1 MCSRPLSPGYQPHD
15 PSLSPRQETAKQRRM
30 ELPALDRYGMVALG
44 VIVTLTAC
52 GRPGTPNT
60 NTQAPASAPS
70 RWATAVTQAEMNEAA
85 AADLADANGELQ
97 LALAELRK
105 RAADGGAY
113 AERAVELLNASQAA
127 WRNFLEAQIAMDFP
141 MGSDVWHGSMEPMC
155 VSLRRTKL
163 VHARVKQL
171 RELIPSAEFDVCAP
185 RWPYE

>member
-1 MCSRPLSPGYQPHD
+1 MNCQHLPTVATLAVALSGCGASSDPTKHQLSPET
-15 PSLSPRQETAKQRRM
+15 SSPRWKAAE
-30 ELPALDRYGMVALG
+30 
-44 VIVTLTAC
+44 
-52 GRPGTPNT
+52 
-60 NTQAPASAPS
+60 
-70 RWATAVTQAEMNEAA
+70 TQAEMNEAA

-105 RAADGGAY
+105 RAADGGAH
-113 AERAVELLNASQAA
+113 AKRAVELLNASQAA

-155 VSLRRTKL
+155 VSLRRTQL

-171 RELIPSAEFDVCAP
+171 RELIPSDEFDGCAP

>member
-1 MCSRPLSPGYQPHD
+1 MA
-15 PSLSPRQETAKQRRM
+15 ETQ
-30 ELPALDRYGMVALG
+30 
-44 VIVTLTAC
+44 T
-52 GRPGTPNT
+52 
-60 NTQAPASAPS
+60 
-70 RWATAVTQAEMNEAA
+70 EMNEAA

-105 RAADGGAY
+105 RAADGGAH
-113 AERAVELLNASQAA
+113 AKPAVELLDASQTA

-155 VSLRRTKL
+155 VSLRRTQL

-171 RELIPSAEFDVCAP
+171 REMIPSDELDVCAP

>member
-1 MCSRPLSPGYQPHD
+1 VYFAGGSILNFQHLPNVAILAIALFGCDLSSD
-15 PSLSPRQETAKQRRM
+15 PPKHNVSPETSSQRWEM
-30 ELPALDRYGMVALG
+30 AE
-44 VIVTLTAC
+44 
-52 GRPGTPNT
+52 
-60 NTQAPASAPS
+60 TQ
-70 RWATAVTQAEMNEAA
+70 TEMNEAA

-105 RAADGGAY
+105 RAADGGAH
-113 AERAVELLNASQAA
+113 AKPAVELLDASQTA

-155 VSLRRTKL
+155 VSLRRTQL

-171 RELIPSAEFDVCAP
+171 REMIPSDELDVCAP